1 MQKIIL
7 ILLFQ
12 CIICSSDNFSM
23 TSGIL
28 WNCHRV
34 EVNHDANENNVDNN
48 KINKNKAIRQ

>member
-12 CIICSSDNFSM
+12 CIICSSDNYSM

-28 WNCHRV
+28 WNYHRV